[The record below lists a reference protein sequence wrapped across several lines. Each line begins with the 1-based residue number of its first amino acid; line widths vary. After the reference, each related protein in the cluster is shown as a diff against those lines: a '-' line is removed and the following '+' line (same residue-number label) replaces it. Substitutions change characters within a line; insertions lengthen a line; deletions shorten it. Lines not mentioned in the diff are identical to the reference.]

1 MERKYEKWDFLTGSF
16 SSFEIFEMVGFGG
29 KRLSFL
35 TSHFLAIKRGFVIKF
50 LLISKHEAFRKQIQ
64 NNLCCRPGSCRAV
77 GFLPRR
83 FLDAHQK
90 NHETPIHGKR
100 YETPETARIR
110 NEGGPCKYA
119 PVSHPSKG
127 AVPGQLG
134 QVVTVGLPRNSD
146 GRLGSLNRG
155 LCKGFESV
163 RTWPRAVCIC
173 GLVCFASQRFCSVP
187 WGRRRV
193 VKDYWGKWHRARGVV
208 VLVSGESIC

>member
-1 MERKYEKWDFLTGSF
+1 
-16 SSFEIFEMVGFGG
+16 MVGFGG

-64 NNLCCRPGSCRAV
+64 NNLCCRPGSCRVV

-134 QVVTVGLPRNSD
+134 QVVTVGLPQF
-146 GRLGSLNRG
+146 GRKIGVFKQRALQGFRVSSYLAASSLHLWSRMFRFSEILLGSLGTEKSSEGLLREMASCERG
-155 LCKGFESV
+155 GGSGF
-163 RTWPRAVCIC
+163 R
-173 GLVCFASQRFCSVP
+173 
-187 WGRRRV
+187 
-193 VKDYWGKWHRARGVV
+193 
-208 VLVSGESIC
+208 